1 MQLLGCFGGVKVL
14 WMVAKPLLCGLNDV
28 EFSECCYSVVRVT
41 F

>member
-28 EFSECCYSVVRVT
+28 EFQNAVIQLLG
-41 F
+41 